1 MIGEKIKQSE
11 TELEENDYSPEIMSP
26 ISTKL
31 PLKRKVG
38 ANKLFVIEVNFIK
51 RLEKHN
57 NLR

>member
-38 ANKLFVIEVNFIK
+38 ANKLSVIEVHFIK

>member
-38 ANKLFVIEVNFIK
+38 ANKLSVIEVNFIK
-51 RLEKHN
+51 RLEKQN

>member
-38 ANKLFVIEVNFIK
+38 PNKFSVIEVNFIR
-51 RLEKHN
+51 RLEE
-57 NLR
+57 